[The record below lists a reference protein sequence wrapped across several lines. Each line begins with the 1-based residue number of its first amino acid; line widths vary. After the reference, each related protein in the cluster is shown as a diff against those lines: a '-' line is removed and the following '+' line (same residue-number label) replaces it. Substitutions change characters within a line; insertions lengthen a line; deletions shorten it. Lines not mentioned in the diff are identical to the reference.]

1 MNRKIWGIIIVI
13 AALAIIAGIVYII
26 FFYKFSSLPEQVVEQ
41 QPTVETPAKM
51 IEPIVEPPIK
61 SVTTVQPISPLKKAE
76 VGSDDLARMASAFA
90 ERFGSFSNQSDY
102 GNIRDLQ
109 IFMTDA
115 MKNWAENYINDA
127 RIKKTQTTIY
137 YGIVTKAISNEV
149 KQFDAD
155 TGKAEILIKTQRRES
170 AGITSNSTTFYQ
182 DIIIKY
188 VREQNVWRVDGIYW
202 QNR

>member
-1 MNRKIWGIIIVI
+1 
-13 AALAIIAGIVYII
+13 
-26 FFYKFSSLPEQVVEQ
+26 
-41 QPTVETPAKM
+41 
-51 IEPIVEPPIK
+51 
-61 SVTTVQPISPLKKAE
+61 
-76 VGSDDLARMASAFA
+76 
-90 ERFGSFSNQSDY
+90 
-102 GNIRDLQ
+102 
-109 IFMTDA
+109 MTES

-149 KQFDAD
+149 KKFDAD
-155 TGKAEILIKTQRRES
+155 TGQAEILIKTQRRES

-188 VREQNVWRVDGIYW
+188 AREQNVWRVDGIYW